1 MSSIL
6 DMLKLG
12 YLLDSQVEMS
22 RRKLYIRLVF
32 REEVQAGNVNEHIVN
47 ILMVF
52 NTMGEIEVQRSKSR
66 KGRCSKS

>member
-22 RRKLYIRLVF
+22 RRKFYIRLVF

-52 NTMGEIEVQRSKSR
+52 KTMGEIEVQRSKSR

>member
-22 RRKLYIRLVF
+22 RRKFYIRLVF